1 MIKNYWVEE
10 KLSLGLAVFLVEIES
25 RSMTPTIDRDSVVI
39 VERLDKKY
47 NNYDKEELEDRVT
60 YKNSNAIIVHRIK
73 NVNIESSNVDKYIIN
88 ERVSIYYDYFND
100 LANNFKPT
108 YGVNSVQFTKLIIR
122 DIIFSVNFIRRKNES
137 KSN

>member
-1 MIKNYWVEE
+1 
-10 KLSLGLAVFLVEIES
+10 
-25 RSMTPTIDRDSVVI
+25 MTPTIDRDSVVI

-73 NVNIESSNVDKYIIN
+73 NVNIESNNVDKYIIN

-108 YGVNSVQFTKLIIR
+108 YRVNSVQFTKLIIR

>member
-25 RSMTPTIDRDSVVI
+25 RSMTPTIDRDSVII

-73 NVNIESSNVDKYIIN
+73 NVNI
-88 ERVSIYYDYFND
+88 
-100 LANNFKPT
+100 
-108 YGVNSVQFTKLIIR
+108 
-122 DIIFSVNFIRRKNES
+122 
-137 KSN
+137 